1 VPINR
6 MLPRSFFTNVPNGTT
21 VKPDALTPVRGIS
34 FGGDCGVAQV
44 ELSADGGRS
53 WRKTELGR
61 DEGAYSFRQWSTQV
75 TTPKSG
81 KVMLDVRCT
90 NAKGEVQPSSPN
102 WNGGGFMRSVIERVE
117 LTIA

>member
-1 VPINR
+1 MTR
-6 MLPRSFFTNVPNGTT
+6 RL
-21 VKPDALTPVRGIS
+21 
-34 FGGDCGVAQV
+34 
-44 ELSADGGRS
+44 
-53 WRKTELGR
+53 RKTELGR

-75 TTPKSG
+75 TTSKSG

-90 NAKGEVQPSSPN
+90 NAKGEVQPSSSN